1 MTRHLASLVSLSLWV
16 VGCATAG
23 SRGGA
28 AEAPAAPG
36 AATFFPLAA
45 GTTWQYEAQMLGEK
59 RTLPVT
65 ILEVRDGVA
74 VDSTGARLQAD
85 AYGVRDQKRYLLRD
99 PVVAGTRWTNIVS
112 PSSVEAY
119 EIIAVDQPCESP
131 AGSFSGCVVVESRNR
146 IDEQRALV
154 NEMTLAPK
162 VGIVRI
168 ATTLVDGGKR
178 VPQSEL
184 KLLSFTPAR

>member
-1 MTRHLASLVSLSLWV
+1 MIRPASFVLLALAAL
-16 VGCATAG
+16 GCAT
-23 SRGGA
+23 
-28 AEAPAAPG
+28 PAAVGRGQPDPATPS
-36 AATFFPLAA
+36 AATFFPLAV

-59 RTLPVT
+59 RTLPVS
-65 ILEVRDGVA
+65 ILEVRDGAA

-99 PVVAGTRWTNIVS
+99 PVVVGTKWTNIVS

-119 EIIAVDQPCESP
+119 EIIAVDQPCETP
-131 AGSFSGCVVVESRNR
+131 AGAFSGCVVVESRNR

-184 KLLSFTPAR
+184 KLLTFTPAR

>member
-1 MTRHLASLVSLSLWV
+1 MIRPAVVVLLVLSAL
-16 VGCATAG
+16 GCATVA
-23 SRGGA
+23 STGGQP
-28 AEAPAAPG
+28 EAKATS
-36 AATFFPLAA
+36 AATFFPLAV
-45 GTTWQYEAQMLGEK
+45 GTSWEYEAQMLGEK

-65 ILEVRDGVA
+65 ILEVRDGAA

-85 AYGVRDQKRYLLRD
+85 AWGVRDQKRYLLRD
-99 PVVAGTRWTNIVS
+99 PVVVGTKWTNIVS

-119 EIIAVDQPCESP
+119 EILAVDQPCETP

-154 NEMTLAPK
+154 NEMTLAPN

-168 ATTLVDGGKR
+168 ATTLLDGGKR

-184 KLLSFTPAR
+184 RLTRFTPAR